1 MVVWIR
7 LLTLEDLNWN
17 GIAEFQKKEKLGS
30 IAKLRGKV
38 ETTQT
43 CQAEI
48 YSRPALGCTFLCNG
62 PN

>member
-1 MVVWIR
+1 ME
-7 LLTLEDLNWN
+7 LLS
-17 GIAEFQKKEKLGS
+17 FKKKEKLGS

-48 YSRPALGCTFLCNG
+48 YSHPALGCTFLCIG